1 MSMSLS
7 LLSSDYCFSESEI
20 SAISLKCSDYF
31 GATISASLKGFES
44 TGPRDGNFRLRTGS
58 SNFSGSAGCLLGSC
72 EGKAASSA
80 SGIGPSTDFSW
91 TSIESARS

>member
-31 GATISASLKGFES
+31 GATISNSLKGFES
-44 TGPRDGNFRLRTGS
+44 TGPRDGNFLFRTGS
-58 SNFSGSAGCLLGSC
+58 SNFSGTACCLLGSC

-80 SGIGPSTDFSW
+80 SGKGLFRDFGS
-91 TSIESARS
+91 S